1 MYIVDRNIKIVV
13 VILHYKS
20 SDDTI
25 SCVNSILNKNDS
37 VINVVIVCNG
47 SNDESDEFIYNKYF
61 NYDNV
66 HVIVLAKNL
75 GFACGMNVG
84 IKYGKEIG
92 ARIIVC
98 ANNDVEFVQNDF
110 FRILESKYFENTF
123 GVIGPDVINLD
134 NIHQNPTYIP
144 KKIKKYALNEY
155 KKTINGIKRC
165 KYFKG
170 VFEYIFC
177 IIKKVFPKNIKNI
190 DKNSLLRLH
199 GSCIIFGSEFL
210 DVYKGFND
218 ETFLYGEEEIL
229 TYMCFRKNISMQY
242 CSELKILHKEAKS
255 TKIVYKNTIKR
266 HLMFYENYSQSL
278 KILLKLIENE
288 DI

>member
-1 MYIVDRNIKIVV
+1 MNLQKNINLLVV
-13 VILHYKS
+13 VLHYKS

-37 VINVVIVCNG
+37 VINIAIVCNG

-61 NYDNV
+61 GYNNV

-110 FRILESKYFENTF
+110 FRILESKYFEKTF

-134 NIHQNPTYIP
+134 NIHQNPTYMP
-144 KKIKKYALNEY
+144 KSIKKYALKEY

-170 VFEYIFC
+170 TLEYIFC
-177 IIKKVFPKNIKNI
+177 IIKKIFPKKKKNN

-199 GSCIIFGSEFL
+199 GACIIFGSEFL
-210 DVYKGFND
+210 NAYNGFND

-229 TYMCFRKNISMQY
+229 TYMCLKKNISMQY
-242 CSELKILHKEAKS
+242 CNELKILHKEAKS
-255 TKIVYKNTIKR
+255 TKIVYKNIIKR
-266 HLMFYENYSQSL
+266 HLIFYENYSQSL

-288 DI
+288 EK